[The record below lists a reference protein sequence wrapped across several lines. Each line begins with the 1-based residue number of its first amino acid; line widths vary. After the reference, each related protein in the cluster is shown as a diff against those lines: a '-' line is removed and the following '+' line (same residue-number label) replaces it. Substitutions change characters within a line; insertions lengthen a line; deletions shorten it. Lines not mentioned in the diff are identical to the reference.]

1 MQISGVEKLNS
12 KHISFDLNN
21 LCAYCLQLKTI
32 FVIYVNLYCLTYP
45 KKKKE
50 VIQF

>member
-12 KHISFDLNN
+12 KHISFDLYN
-21 LCAYCLQLKTI
+21 LCAYCLQFKTI
-32 FVIYVNLYCLTYP
+32 FVIYVNLYRLTYP